1 MSQAMKSQKIV
12 DEGVAPL
19 VEMERICKNF
29 GEVCA
34 LDHVSFKLKPGEIRA
49 LVGENGAGKTTL
61 MNILYGI
68 YYPDGGNILLNGV
81 KVTEKWSPRDAI
93 DHGISMIHQHFSLIY
108 NHTVIENIVMPMLR
122 WGDILPPWGKLEEEV
137 RQLCQ
142 EYHFEIDLK
151 KRIENMSMGERQQVE
166 ILKSLYQ
173 GTRVLILD
181 EPTSVL
187 TPQQTE
193 SLLQF
198 LLELK
203 KRGHSVVIVT
213 HKLDEAMAVSDQ
225 ITVLRGGKH
234 IGTIKTEEAT
244 PQKIARMMVE
254 RDWITSL
261 EVNKPPENSRVLLET
276 RGLTVKNRQGMTLID
291 DISFQVKAG
300 EIVGVA
306 GVAGNGQVEL
316 AEALVGLQKISQGSI
331 MIDGKEATRWGVARR
346 RRAGLSYI
354 PEDRHTRGIVLEMS
368 VADNI
373 VIEAIDQPP
382 FSKMGVINPKEITE
396 CANQLIKNFKIKTP
410 DGCIPAGHLSGGNQ
424 QKIVLARALIM
435 NPKVIIACQP
445 TRGLDFSATEYI
457 RRKLL
462 ESAKQGLGILMISSD
477 LDEILELSN
486 RIMVLFKGR
495 KVGEFLR
502 EEVDIGQ
509 LGLLMAGH
517 IH

>member
-1 MSQAMKSQKIV
+1 MSQEMRSQKLV
-12 DEGVAPL
+12 ADAAAPL
-19 VEMERICKNF
+19 VEMEQICKNF
-29 GEVCA
+29 GDVCA
-34 LDHVSFKLKPGEIRA
+34 LDHVSFKLEPGEIRA

-68 YYPDGGNILLNGV
+68 YYPDGGNILLNGSRV
-81 KVTEKWSPRDAI
+81 ADKWSPRDAI
-93 DHGISMIHQHFSLIY
+93 DNGISMIHQHFSLIY
-108 NHTVIENIVMPMLR
+108 NHTVIENIVMPMLKWR
-122 WGDILPPWGKLEEEV
+122 DIIPPWGKLEEQV
-137 RQLCQ
+137 SRLCQ
-142 EYHFEIDLK
+142 EYHFEIDFS
-151 KRIENMSMGERQQVE
+151 KRIENMAMGERQQVE

-173 GTRVLILD
+173 GARVLILD

-193 SLLQF
+193 ALLKF

-213 HKLDEAMAVSDQ
+213 HKLDEAMTVSDQ
-225 ITVLRGGKH
+225 ITVLRGGNH

-254 RDWITSL
+254 RDWITRL
-261 EVNKPPENSRVLLET
+261 EVNKPPEESRVLLET
-276 RGLTVKNRQGMTLID
+276 RDLTLKTKQGITLLD
-291 DISFQVKAG
+291 DVSLQVNAG

-316 AEALVGLQKISQGSI
+316 AEALVGLQRISQGGI
-331 MIDGKEATRWGVARR
+331 MIDGKDASRWDVARR
-346 RRAGLSYI
+346 HRAGLAYI

-373 VIEAIDQPP
+373 VIEAIEQPP
-382 FSKMGVINPKEITE
+382 FSKMGVLNPKVITGHVDQMIE
-396 CANQLIKNFKIKTP
+396 NFKIKTP
-410 DGCIPAGHLSGGNQ
+410 GSSIPAGHLSGGNQ
-424 QKIVLARALIM
+424 QKIVLARALLM

-457 RRKLL
+457 RKKLL
-462 ESAKQGLGILMISSD
+462 ESAGKELGVLMISSD

-486 RIMVLFKGR
+486 RIIVMFKGR

-502 EEVDIGQ
+502 EKVDIEK

-517 IH
+517 IN